1 MSIFKYFLTKGIFS
15 RRVLFALVSL
25 LVMMTSMTMIVYL
38 TEKGIWVEGYSY
50 QYMVLGTSLFFFMI
64 SVIYYFMV
72 IMGYPKDSA

>member
-1 MSIFKYFLTKGIFS
+1 MSIFKYFLTKGLFS
-15 RRVLFALVSL
+15 RRFLFALASI

-38 TEKGIWVEGYSY
+38 TEQGIWVEGYSY

>member
-1 MSIFKYFLTKGIFS
+1 
-15 RRVLFALVSL
+15 
-25 LVMMTSMTMIVYL
+25 MIVYL
-38 TEKGIWVEGYSY
+38 TEQGIWVEGYSY